1 MKTNRHHK
9 TKEMK
14 ALRKKV
20 KSVIDSCT
28 NLEQMKV
35 AYNYM
40 ALAGLA
46 NDPIMEAWFEF
57 KLTLIGNI

>member
-1 MKTNRHHK
+1 
-9 TKEMK
+9 MK

-28 NLEQMKV
+28 NHEQMKG

-40 ALAGLA
+40 ALAGFA

-57 KLTLIGNI
+57 KLTLIGEI